1 VTPPLTQNGKGLN
14 PGYIAPEAFY
24 NTYNNVQSKYNW
36 GSKGFQTGPK
46 FDARGYNQA
55 YGSETPW
62 GLQQMAQPLSGSQI
76 ADIIAGRDLAAGP
89 VVPNANRRDAYN
101 PASMITPD
109 ATNTYQLPT
118 IAQRA
123 PTSAVAPV
131 STNPADTAQQAEI
144 SRQLGA
150 NWFNRQQAA
159 AAAGDWETYN
169 DIQQKVNAIIN
180 PVVDRY

>member
-1 VTPPLTQNGKGLN
+1 VTQNGLGLN
-14 PGYIAPEAFY
+14 PGWIAPENFY
-24 NTYNNVQSKYNW
+24 NTYDPAQSKYNW
-36 GSKGFQTGPK
+36 GTHGYQTGPK

-55 YGSETPW
+55 YGNETPW
-62 GLQQMAQPLSGSQI
+62 GLQQMAVPLSGQQI
-76 ADIIAGRDLAAGP
+76 ADIVAGRDLAAGP

-101 PASMITPD
+101 AASMVTPN
-109 ATNTYQLPT
+109 ATNTYQLPLPT
-118 IAQRA
+118 PRA
-123 PTSAVAPV
+123 TTPTTPT
-131 STNPADTAQQAEI
+131 STNPANTAQQAEI

-180 PVVDRY
+180 PVIDRF